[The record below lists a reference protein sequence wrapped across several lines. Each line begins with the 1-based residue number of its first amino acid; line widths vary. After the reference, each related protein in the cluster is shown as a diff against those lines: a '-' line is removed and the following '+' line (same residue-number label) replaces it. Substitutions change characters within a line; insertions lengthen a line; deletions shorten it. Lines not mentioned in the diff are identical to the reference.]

1 LRAHY
6 LQLQPFSKAF
16 LAGLDRKELLDLHLP
31 RKRITKLPF
40 VVSGMRKGF
49 FRNLLVIFNWLVW
62 LMCEKW
68 RRAFKEW
75 GPGND
80 DVAKR
85 G

>member
-1 LRAHY
+1 M
-6 LQLQPFSKAF
+6 K
-16 LAGLDRKELLDLHLP
+16 RKKKLHTITVNDETWKLLMS
-31 RKRITKLPF
+31 RKYPEDTW
-40 VVSGMRKGF
+40 GF

-62 LMCEKW
+62 LMCEEW

>member
-1 LRAHY
+1 MFRRPQRREGQQK
-6 LQLQPFSKAF
+6 LQN
-16 LAGLDRKELLDLHLP
+16 
-31 RKRITKLPF
+31 
-40 VVSGMRKGF
+40 MWF